1 MRLPLKLFQLGNI
14 KSAYLARGKT
24 ILIFVTTQPRRH
36 CACIQRLL
44 AVIIPSLMALLV
56 LWLLHQQDP
65 PHLTQPSCVKRLKKK
80 KKAPPSAGDAK
91 AQRQESSVVLS
102 KIARI
107 DLAVALFLNVHLITT
122 LLLG

>member
-1 MRLPLKLFQLGNI
+1 MHSETTGRYHSQPNGPSGPLASSSTGSSTSDTAI
-14 KSAYLARGKT
+14 MCEE
-24 ILIFVTTQPRRH
+24 V
-36 CACIQRLL
+36 
-44 AVIIPSLMALLV
+44 
-56 LWLLHQQDP
+56 
-65 PHLTQPSCVKRLKKK
+65 KK